1 MIVKTVKSFNQF
13 TRHALSEKVAGYVN
27 KSKSLEEEIVR
38 LKKRYNL
45 HKIFRFDLGENV
57 DGFSPRINEFLE
69 NLYKNE
75 VLFSKLHQYPDI
87 THLSLRERIGATFNI
102 PRQHIV
108 ISAGLD
114 SILDLITRVFFEY
127 RDVFVM
133 PVPGFFL
140 FESYSERMG
149 ATPVFL
155 QLEEDS
161 DFDWTE
167 KTFEKLKD
175 LIVRFR
181 PKIVWLSNPNNP
193 TGNVIPEP
201 MMVEIF
207 NLTREYNIY
216 VVLDEAYFDY
226 VGKITDSAARFIKEY
241 DNLMVLRSF
250 SKAYGLA
257 GIRLGYIMCSNEE
270 IIEALLLH
278 RHHFPITQLSMN
290 IARVALKDKQFISQT
305 QMNTRRRR
313 SVLYNLLD
321 TLPSFRYVPSQTNIF
336 MLKNNLLSSC
346 ELDSKLKRY
355 GIITSQLNIT
365 GIAQNKF
372 LRITIRNESDNYYF
386 FNACKEINDE
396 LLKLS

>member
-27 KSKSLEEEIVR
+27 KSKSLEEEVVR

-45 HKIFRFDLGENV
+45 QKIYRFDLGENV
-57 DGFSPRINEFLE
+57 DGFSPKINEFLE

-87 THLSLRERIGATFNI
+87 THLSLRERIGAIFNI
-102 PRQHIV
+102 PRQQIV

-114 SILDLITRVFFEY
+114 SILDLITRAFFEY
-127 RDVFVM
+127 RDVFIM

-155 QLEEDS
+155 QLDEES
-161 DFDWTE
+161 NFEWTPE
-167 KTFEKLKD
+167 TFEKLKD

-193 TGNVIPEP
+193 TGNVIPES
-201 MMVEIF
+201 MLKEVLD
-207 NLTREYNIY
+207 LTYAYNIY
-216 VVLDEAYFDY
+216 IVLDEAYHDF
-226 VGKITDSAARFIKEY
+226 VGKTSDSAAKY
-241 DNLMVLRSF
+241 LKSYQNLMVLRSF
-250 SKAYGLA
+250 SKAHGLA

-270 IIEALLLH
+270 IIEALLIH

-290 IARVALKDKQFISQT
+290 IARIALKDRSFINQT
-305 QMNTRRRR
+305 QNNTRQRRNI
-313 SVLYNLLD
+313 LFNLFD
-321 TLPSFRYVPSQTNIF
+321 TLPTFKYIPSQTNIF
-336 MLKNNLLSSC
+336 MLRNNFLTAN
-346 ELDSKLKRY
+346 ELDVKLKKY
-355 GIITSQLNIT
+355 GIVTSQLNIT
-365 GIAQNKF
+365 GLAHNKY
-372 LRITIRNESDNYYF
+372 LRITIRTESDNYYF
-386 FNACKEINDE
+386 FNACKEINNE
-396 LLKLS
+396 LQHLS